1 MRLPGPKNCFMR
13 PTSDSQAD
21 AARLD
26 PRQRLAGVP
35 HEVLSSSVQML
46 WLKMTGQVIRTQVA
60 VKQTALEARA
70 MDECLEGAVQAEKA
84 EDAFYAQSAALQD

>member
-1 MRLPGPKNCFMR
+1 
-13 PTSDSQAD
+13 
-21 AARLD
+21 
-26 PRQRLAGVP
+26 
-35 HEVLSSSVQML
+35 ML